1 MISDKELSVGQKICS
16 NFPSY
21 IADLHEEKKC
31 FFIHCLI
38 NKVCFNK
45 IGLFDSFETDL
56 KDFNVVYGSV
66 GKGKTTFVRTIAS
79 VFNKYDLPKKD
90 IVKQGFDSGS
100 ARVDVVKKS
109 SFNLIVDRDVIDY
122 VEKNGD
128 CIPTHEEKYESCFL
142 ENSVKCIILDDA
154 GVSLRLEYYQLFLDY
169 LKKLNHDLQIIL
181 TVNKSSRRPK
191 ALFLNTFADCNF
203 IDLDKIDSQEKLF

>member
-1 MISDKELSVGQKICS
+1 MTPDNELSIGQRICS
-16 NFPSY
+16 NFPGY
-21 IADLHEEKKC
+21 IVDLHEEKKC

-38 NKVCFNK
+38 KKVYFNK
-45 IGLFDSFETDL
+45 IGLFDSFEADL
-56 KDFNVVYGSV
+56 KDFNVVYGSA
-66 GKGKTTFVRTIAS
+66 GKGKTTFVKTIAS

-90 IVKQGFDSGS
+90 IVKQGFDRGS
-100 ARVDVVKKS
+100 AQVDVVKKS
-109 SFNLIVDRDVIDY
+109 SFNLIVNRNVIDY
-122 VEKNGD
+122 VEKDGD
-128 CIPTHEEKYESCFL
+128 RIPTYEEKYESCFL

-169 LKKLNHDLQIIL
+169 LKKLNQDLQIIL
-181 TVNKSSRRPK
+181 TVSKNSRRPK